1 MQLPADFF
9 RNLALSPDVR
19 SNRIHRPVDLQVLE
33 GQAIQPHEVVD
44 MDPGEPLPAITE
56 RTAGEDAE
64 GEREQSKSQ
73 GAATEDERG
82 ANQHDAQ
89 TERLGFKGGSLP
101 LLADPSQEGV
111 AGPALLSDE
120 LVAAVAVVID
130 PRGVDEHGE
139 TPVGWRAFDGL
150 HDGRGCGEATGQN
163 LRHPSSRPST
173 LPDAGARQVDN
184 PLRPSQ
190 FAHPIAFRGTRIPPD
205 EANTRLRRSAFR
217 TSAQSDDLVPVGRQA
232 GRQPPPNVARSTG
245 DQDFHPYYYARPGG
259 ANLAIGRWR
268 ALKAGLTR
276 LPGGRWVHGW

>member
-19 SNRIHRPVDLQVLE
+19 SNRIHRPADLQVLE

-101 LLADPSQEGV
+101 LLA
-111 AGPALLSDE
+111 
-120 LVAAVAVVID
+120 
-130 PRGVDEHGE
+130 
-139 TPVGWRAFDGL
+139 
-150 HDGRGCGEATGQN
+150 
-163 LRHPSSRPST
+163 
-173 LPDAGARQVDN
+173 
-184 PLRPSQ
+184 RPSQ
-190 FAHPIAFRGTRIPPD
+190 FAHPLAFRGTRIPPD
-205 EANTRLRRSAFR
+205 EANARLRRSAFR
-217 TSAQSDDLVPVGRQA
+217 TSTQSDDLVPVGCQA
-232 GRQPPPNVARSTG
+232 GRQVPPYVARSTG
-245 DQDFHPYYYARPGG
+245 DQDFHPYYYARPEAPTWRSGG
-259 ANLAIGRWR
+259 DLSTRR
-268 ALKAGLTR
+268 ARPACRRAGGGSGLEAAHAPFRTR
-276 LPGGRWVHGW
+276 LLEAMERLRQQCGPVVLATLA